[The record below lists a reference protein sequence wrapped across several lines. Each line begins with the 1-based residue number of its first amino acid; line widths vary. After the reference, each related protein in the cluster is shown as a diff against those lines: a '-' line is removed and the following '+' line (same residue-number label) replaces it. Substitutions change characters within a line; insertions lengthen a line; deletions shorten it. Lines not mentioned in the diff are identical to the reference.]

1 LHLRQKTFD
10 HWRRKHRRDAPL
22 PIANYSEIQYI
33 DVALYNEQID
43 TLLAENQFNDVLF
56 MSYVTNAVKGDYPAH
71 LETMAG
77 VQIDE

>member
-1 LHLRQKTFD
+1 
-10 HWRRKHRRDAPL
+10 
-22 PIANYSEIQYI
+22 
-33 DVALYNEQID
+33 
-43 TLLAENQFNDVLF
+43 LF